1 MSQTHSPAR
10 RSDIAAPLLAAL
22 IAEQSGLVAYA
33 TQILRDR
40 SAAEDVVQ
48 EVVLKLCE
56 EPAADLRPGRRVEA
70 PMHYL
75 RRMVRNAAIDWAR
88 RTIRERCRFVPDE
101 QAEAIPAPCTC
112 PQDRLE
118 QCQALKAA
126 LAALETTSERTRRVF
141 LAHRIDGI
149 PQTVLARENGVS
161 PTLVNFMIRDGTA
174 LCRSAAA

>member
-1 MSQTHSPAR
+1 MAQTLT
-10 RSDIAAPLLAAL
+10 RSASSRTTAPLLDAVVREQAA
-22 IAEQSGLVAYA
+22 LVAYA
-33 TQILRDR
+33 TGILRDR
-40 SAAEDVVQ
+40 PAAEDVVQ
-48 EVVLKLCE
+48 DVVLKLCE
-56 EPAADLRPGRRVEA
+56 AAEVGDSHSVNA
-70 PMHYL
+70 PLYYL

-88 RTIRERCRFVPDE
+88 RSLRERCRFVSDS
-101 QAEAIPAPCTC
+101 QAETVAAPCAC

-126 LAALETTSERTRRVF
+126 LAALETASDRTRQVF
-141 LAHRIDGI
+141 LAHRVDGV

>member
-1 MSQTHSPAR
+1 MR
-10 RSDIAAPLLAAL
+10 
-22 IAEQSGLVAYA
+22 
-33 TQILRDR
+33 
-40 SAAEDVVQ
+40 
-48 EVVLKLCE
+48 
-56 EPAADLRPGRRVEA
+56 
-70 PMHYL
+70 
-75 RRMVRNAAIDWAR
+75 
-88 RTIRERCRFVPDE
+88 

-161 PTLVNFMIRDGTA
+161 PTLVNFMIRGRHGPVPVGRGLGISRSGCVA
-174 LCRSAAA
+174 LMCPSWTPRGLPAQEPVSG

>member
-1 MSQTHSPAR
+1 MSQTHSPGR

-70 PMHYL
+70 PLHYL
-75 RRMVRNAAIDWAR
+75 RRMVRNAAN
-88 RTIRERCRFVPDE
+88 
-101 QAEAIPAPCTC
+101 
-112 PQDRLE
+112 RLGAAHDPR
-118 QCQALKAA
+118 ALPLRA
-126 LAALETTSERTRRVF
+126 
-141 LAHRIDGI
+141 G
-149 PQTVLARENGVS
+149 
-161 PTLVNFMIRDGTA
+161 
-174 LCRSAAA
+174 

>member
-1 MSQTHSPAR
+1 MAQGQSHMAQGG
-10 RSDIAAPLLAAL
+10 IAAPLLAAL
-22 IAEQSGLVAYA
+22 IAEQAGLVAYA
-33 TQILRDR
+33 TQILHDR
-40 SAAEDVVQ
+40 SSAEDVVQ

-56 EPAADLRPGRRVEA
+56 EPGAETLRGRRVEA
-70 PMHYL
+70 PLHYL

-88 RTIRERCRFVPDE
+88 RSIRERCRFVADD
-101 QAEAIPAPCTC
+101 QADAVAAPCTC

-141 LAHRIDGI
+141 LAHRIDGV

>member
-1 MSQTHSPAR
+1 MGQRHTHET
-10 RSDIAAPLLAAL
+10 RSDIDAPLLSTL

-33 TQILRDR
+33 TQILHDR

-56 EPAADLRPGRRVEA
+56 EPAADLRRGRRIEA
-70 PMHYL
+70 PVPYL

-88 RTIRERCRFVPDE
+88 RTLRERCRFVPDE
-101 QAEAIPAPCTC
+101 LAEAVAAPCAC

-141 LAHRIDGI
+141 LAHRIDGV